1 MTDRHCCGVG
11 ATHANCDLL
20 SDLPDAYF
28 DARGVSKSNLART
41 VALRLP
47 GDPYMHLILNQW
59 SELQLG
65 PKWPADYDQ
74 IGSRSIT
81 LLVPDV
87 SAEVARIKKDFP
99 GVAILHEGITIHRA
113 FGSTMSALLKDPEGA
128 HLELLSIAPGS
139 PYDPSKVRSPEYDE
153 KQWLHFMYMCSNYG
167 ETKAFYESFG
177 FEHDPGVDFRPN
189 VGFHPWG
196 FDYFADQ
203 MKTGLGFEMGLT
215 KNVGFLRSK
224 SAGVMHIELIDV
236 PSGSKWYIAHCDTYF
251 GVSQAN
257 GHKMVLRT
265 PTTSQS
271 GLRRASP
278 GIASELVTT
287 RRASSTRERAAPR
300 SLSKTNAVRPISNNQ
315 RLTKVADQILH
326 TTGCLEWGD
335 TQWCFTGDPDDNI
348 LCQEQWFPCRYWGEA
363 E

>member
-1 MTDRHCCGVG
+1 MFSRPYPVAVFAVHQSPKNIDTQLEFYKDWGFIEDTG
-11 ATHANCDLL
+11 YAPLE
-20 SDLPDAYF
+20 DLPDAYF

-236 PSGSKWYIAHCDTYF
+236 PSGNGLKDPDDKPVWTQKGISRYCFRVSDYKACLEHQRARGSKIFVED
-251 GVSQAN
+251 
-257 GHKMVLRT
+257 
-265 PTTSQS
+265 
-271 GLRRASP
+271 
-278 GIASELVTT
+278 
-287 RRASSTRERAAPR
+287 
-300 SLSKTNAVRPISNNQ
+300 Q
-315 RLTKVADQILH
+315 R
-326 TTGCLEWGD
+326 GCLEWGD